1 MIAAS
6 LGEMLKGTDALLCQT
21 TGYLLM
27 GWTPIPQ
34 LICYRTQ
41 SRRAKAGQEDDG
53 HSSSAWL

>member
-34 LICYRTQ
+34 LICYR
-41 SRRAKAGQEDDG
+41 A
-53 HSSSAWL
+53 